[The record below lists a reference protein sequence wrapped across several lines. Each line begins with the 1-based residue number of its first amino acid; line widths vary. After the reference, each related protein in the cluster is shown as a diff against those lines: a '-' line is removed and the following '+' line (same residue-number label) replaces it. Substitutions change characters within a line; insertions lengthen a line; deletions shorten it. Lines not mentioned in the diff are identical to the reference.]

1 MTINIRMSIRIDKI
15 TNGRFGNKLL
25 QYNSLVQLGK
35 KYNVKCSMV
44 QNNELT
50 FFFKNIIPYI
60 PSKRQVKLLTYEMI
74 LDDEKLD
81 FENYEYAIDDPAM
94 CLHNVFYKLTKNDPR
109 NFLEL
114 KDKFKMN
121 LSGDTLHIGIHIRG
135 GDVITTDNGK
145 EIHEFE
151 YYKNS
156 IEYVLKNCCE
166 NKKYMFYLCTDDT
179 NFTTFQETHNY
190 FLKNKIPLQLGP
202 VVGNQSQ
209 YIKDWAIL
217 NNCDIL
223 INSSSTFCVT
233 AGYIN
238 KKNPKIIHSKKWIKR
253 NINHVK
259 WNDNGER
266 ILNKKLFN
274 KDSKLKDLWKTF
286 DDFWINVIKKNNYY
300 FSFRL
305 I

>member
-1 MTINIRMSIRIDKI
+1 MSIRIDTI
-15 TNGRFGNKLL
+15 TSGRFGNKLL

-35 KYNVKCSMV
+35 IYDVSCSFV
-44 QNNELT
+44 QNNEITL
-50 FFFKNIIPYI
+50 FFKDVVSYI
-60 PSKRQVKLLTYEMI
+60 PSNKPIKLLTCQMVLEN
-74 LDDEKLD
+74 ENLD
-81 FENYEYAIDDPAM
+81 FGNYEYKIDDPAY

-114 KDKFKMN
+114 KDKFKVELPSDRLN
-121 LSGDTLHIGIHIRG
+121 IGIHIRG
-135 GDVITTDNGK
+135 GDVITADNGK

-156 IEYVLKNCCE
+156 IEYVLKNYCE
-166 NKKYMFYLCTDDT
+166 NKKYMFYICTDDT
-179 NFTTFQETHNY
+179 NFRTFQQTHNY

-202 VVGNQSQ
+202 IVGNQSQ
-209 YIKDWAIL
+209 YIKDWSIL

-233 AGYIN
+233 AGYLN
-238 KKNPKIIHSKKWIKR
+238 KKNSKIIHSEKWINR
-253 NINHVK
+253 NINHLK
-259 WNDNGER
+259 WNDNGE
-266 ILNKKLFN
+266 
-274 KDSKLKDLWKTF
+274 KDFIYENGYKTKDWWKTF